1 MRISDWSSYVCSSD
15 LSVAASIF
23 ELNDGRH
30 ELVEFLD
37 GIRGEKF
44 IAQHAD
50 AFVEL
55 AGGVGLVRVDLEDEL
70 LAFVEF
76 DIGMDQRVDRAEALC
91 VLCIDLFCDLGTNAP
106 IIGEGEFHLAVAQ
119 IAPAEDKLRV
129 RGMGRPLAW
138 PQASEKGQGRRKT

>member
-15 LSVAASIF
+15 LSVAASLF
-23 ELNDGRH
+23 ALEDGRH

-55 AGGVGLVRVDLEDEL
+55 AGGVGLVRVGLEDEL

-76 DIGMDQRVDRAEALC
+76 DIGMDQLVDRANSVAVC
-91 VLCIDLFCDLGTNAP
+91 VGMRGFCYVKYRWCTYN
-106 IIGEGEFHLAVAQ
+106 
-119 IAPAEDKLRV
+119 
-129 RGMGRPLAW
+129 
-138 PQASEKGQGRRKT
+138 